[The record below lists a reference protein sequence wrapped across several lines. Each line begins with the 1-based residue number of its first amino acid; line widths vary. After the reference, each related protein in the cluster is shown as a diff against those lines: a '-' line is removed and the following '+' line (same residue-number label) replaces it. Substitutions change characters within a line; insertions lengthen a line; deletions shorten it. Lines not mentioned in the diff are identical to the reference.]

1 MADIQSVV
9 QRTLDELVDSG
20 EEKGLQAAVYL
31 EGELVAD
38 CVAGVVAQ
46 DSDAAVRPD
55 TLFTIFSASKGIVST
70 AFHMLAERG
79 LFDYA
84 KPVAHYWPEFAAAGK
99 ESITIAEVMNHT
111 AGIPQTPVLPDVSLA
126 ALCSDLERGVEE
138 TAKLAPMFAPGTTSC
153 YHGLTIGWILAGL
166 VQRVDGRTLGQ
177 IVREEI
183 ATPLGMADELYLGTP
198 AEVHGRMATLY
209 DAPINPD
216 DLPEF
221 DPDSIIFK
229 VIPPSDEPLGAICN
243 RPEVRSAE
251 LPAANISATA
261 RALAKHY
268 AALVSEVDGI
278 RLVSANHFDSLFAYR
293 TDLPDLFMNAQ
304 FDGVQTPRAL
314 GYQLNTMDSDQFFYY
329 GNSPRALGHEGY
341 GGCVGLADP
350 DLKLSLGFTKTKL
363 VSFVK
368 DDETKKLRAPLAKEF
383 AKIQLTKALY
393 DALS

>member
-1 MADIQSVV
+1 MADIQSVI
-9 QRTLDELVDSG
+9 QGTLDELVDSG
-20 EEKGLQAAVYL
+20 EEEGLQAAVYL

-46 DSDAAVRPD
+46 DSDTAVCPD

-70 AFHMLAERG
+70 AFHMLVERG
-79 LFDYA
+79 LLDYD
-84 KPVAHYWPEFAAAGK
+84 KLVAHYWPEFGAAGK
-99 ESITIAEVMNHT
+99 ESITIAQVLNHT
-111 AGIPQTPVLPDVSLA
+111 AGIPQVPVLPDVSFA
-126 ALCSDLERGVEE
+126 ALCSDLERSVEE
-138 TAKLAPMFAPGTTSC
+138 TAKLAPIFAPGTTSC
-153 YHGLTIGWILAGL
+153 YHGLTIGWALAGL

-183 ATPLGMADELYLGTP
+183 AAPLRIADELYLGTP

-229 VIPPSDEPLGAICN
+229 VIPLTDEPLGALCN
-243 RPEVRSAE
+243 RPEIRSAE

-268 AALVSEVDGI
+268 AALVSEVDGV
-278 RLVSANHFDSLFAYR
+278 RLVSADHFDSLFAYR

-304 FDGVQTPRAL
+304 VDFDVQTPRVL
-314 GYQLNTMDSDQFFYY
+314 GYQLNTMLKDQLFYY

-350 DLKLSLGFTKTKL
+350 DLKLGLGFTKTKL

-368 DDETKKLRAPLAKEF
+368 DDQTAKLRAPRAEEF
-383 AKIQLTKALY
+383 SKIKLTKALY
-393 DALS
+393 DAL